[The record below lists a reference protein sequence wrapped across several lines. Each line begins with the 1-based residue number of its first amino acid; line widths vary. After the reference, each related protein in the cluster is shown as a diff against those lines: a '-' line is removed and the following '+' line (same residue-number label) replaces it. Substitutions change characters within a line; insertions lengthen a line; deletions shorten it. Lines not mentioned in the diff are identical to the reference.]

1 MKLNCFA
8 DCHSHTN
15 FSFDVK
21 DTVDAMCASAVERGL
36 SALAITDHCD
46 YDNVIEGLY
55 APYYAEDIYR
65 AVSAAEEKYDGKLI
79 LLHGI
84 ELGEGHLYSNQARG
98 LIEKYDYDIVLGSLH
113 NLKKCPDFSFMDFS
127 VIDTRICMKFF
138 ARSLDEIYEMLD
150 FEYISSLA
158 HINYPMRYIRRGG
171 HDFSYE
177 PFYPKIE
184 KILKKVIDREIALEV
199 NTSGWHKAPI
209 SPDPEKRT
217 MPDRCLVEYY
227 YNLGGRMITVGSD
240 AHTVSQVGVGI
251 KETLS
256 MLQEIGFKEITIYVG
271 GKPVMVPLIV

>member
-1 MKLNCFA
+1 
-8 DCHSHTN
+8 
-15 FSFDVK
+15 
-21 DTVDAMCASAVERGL
+21 
-36 SALAITDHCD
+36 
-46 YDNVIEGLY
+46 
-55 APYYAEDIYR
+55 
-65 AVSAAEEKYDGKLI
+65 
-79 LLHGI
+79 
-84 ELGEGHLYSNQARG
+84 
-98 LIEKYDYDIVLGSLH
+98 
-113 NLKKCPDFSFMDFS
+113 MDFS